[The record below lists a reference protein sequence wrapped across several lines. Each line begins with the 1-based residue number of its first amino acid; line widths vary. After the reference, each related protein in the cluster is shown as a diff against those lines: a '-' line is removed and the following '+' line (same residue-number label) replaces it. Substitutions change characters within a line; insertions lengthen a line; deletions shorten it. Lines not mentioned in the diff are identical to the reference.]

1 MESRKSRHGH
11 SQNRVGSY
19 WRRLRDKLGNTGAM
33 ISLPALVVGATTV
46 LLPTAWL
53 ALPAPNLPADTTIYD
68 QKGRLV
74 SVLYGSEN
82 RMPIPYSQIPTSA
95 QNALV
100 AIEDDTYWIEPAID
114 PVGILRAAVIDITS
128 GKIVQGGSTITQQ
141 LAKNLYLSDA
151 RTFSRKFKE
160 LLITLKMSTMYD
172 KRQIISMYL
181 NDVYFGEGAY
191 GIQAASEVY
200 FGHGARTLTLPESA
214 LLAGLVN
221 APSYYDPYVNP
232 RGAVARRN
240 VVLQQMKILHYISP
254 SQEASAIS
262 APLKLSGASLAGD
275 KAPYY
280 TKFLAGQLATLD
292 PQVAKNLY
300 NGGYSITTTMNWT
313 MQNAAQT
320 AIKDYMPTTS
330 LVHGV
335 YEPEVG
341 LSAINP
347 TNGYVEAIVGG
358 VNYANTQLDRAT
370 QAARQPGSTM
380 KYFLYTTVI
389 NKGYSTS
396 AIQDSAPV
404 RFPAGNGKWYVPH
417 NYGHVYNGPLPI
429 RYAIALSDNI
439 CAVKWMNAV
448 GPPAMI
454 AMAHSMGITSPLA
467 NNLTTALGSS
477 SVTPYEMSRAVATI
491 ANGGNRVHPICILKV
506 VDQSGHTIY
515 SQAPHLTRVITPQVA
530 YVVSNLF
537 TAPLLNPRGTAH
549 DLHPIFSRPAD
560 AKTGTSSGQRDAWL
574 VGFTPQLSA
583 AVWVGNDN
591 DTPLGLTGD
600 AGAGPIWAHFMKWA
614 LVNQPVLNFKKP
626 PGIVTRTVCVKT
638 GLLNNGCCTTYHEV
652 YIRGHQPTTMSPAC
666 GSTSP
671 SQHKA
676 KHKSKAKGPHSGTS
690 LLNSILKSLTP

>member
-1 MESRKSRHGH
+1 MQSRKSRHKNPKH
-11 SQNRVGSY
+11 RVATY
-19 WRRLRDKLGNTGAM
+19 WRRLRDKVGNTGAM

-74 SVLYGSEN
+74 SVLYGTEN
-82 RMPIPYSQIPTSA
+82 RMPIPYSQIPDSA

-114 PVGILRAAVIDITS
+114 PVGILRAAVIDITA

-141 LAKNLYLSDA
+141 LAKNLYLSDV

-232 RGAVARRN
+232 RAAVARRN
-240 VVLQQMKILHYISP
+240 VVLHQMYLLHYITK
-254 SQEASAIS
+254 SQETAAINT
-262 APLKLSGASLAGD
+262 PLKLSGAPLAGD

-280 TKFLAGQLATLD
+280 TKFLSDQLATLD
-292 PQVAKNLY
+292 PSVAKNLY
-300 NGGYSITTTMNWT
+300 NGGYSITTTMDWT
-313 MQNAAQT
+313 MQKAAQT
-320 AIKDYMPTTS
+320 AIKDYMPATS

-335 YEPEVG
+335 LEPEVG

-370 QAARQPGSTM
+370 KAARQPGSTM

-454 AMAHSMGITSPLA
+454 AMAHSMGIVSPLA

-477 SVTPYEMSRAVATI
+477 SVTPYEMSRAVAPI
-491 ANGGNRVHPICILKV
+491 ANGGDRVHPICILKV
-506 VDQSGHTIY
+506 VDQSGHVVY

-537 TAPLLNPRGTAH
+537 TAPLLNPMGTAH

-574 VGFTPQLSA
+574 VGFTPQLTA

-591 DTPLGLTGD
+591 DSPLGLTGD

-614 LVNQPVLNFKKP
+614 LVNKPVVNFTKP
-626 PGIVTRTVCVKT
+626 PGIVTHTVCVKT
-638 GLLNNGCCTTYHEV
+638 GLLSNGCCSTYNEV
-652 YIRGHQPTTMSPAC
+652 YIRGHQPTKVSPGC
-666 GSTSP
+666 VSTPTSHHKKKTKHPSKTSGS
-671 SQHKA
+671 
-676 KHKSKAKGPHSGTS
+676 S

>member
-1 MESRKSRHGH
+1 MESRKSRHRSPKH
-11 SQNRVGSY
+11 HVATY
-19 WRRLRDKLGNTGAM
+19 WRRLRNKVGNTGAM

-74 SVLYGSEN
+74 SVLYGTEN
-82 RMPIPYSQIPTSA
+82 RMPIPYSQIPDSA

-191 GIQAASEVY
+191 GIQAASQVY
-200 FGHGARTLTLPESA
+200 FGHGAHTLTLPESA

-232 RGAVARRN
+232 SAAVARRN
-240 VVLQQMKILHYISP
+240 VVLHQMYLLHYITK
-254 SQEASAIS
+254 SQETNAINTS
-262 APLKLSGASLAGD
+262 LKLSGAPLAGD
-275 KAPYY
+275 KAPYF
-280 TKFLAGQLATLD
+280 TKFISDQLATLD
-292 PQVAKNLY
+292 PSVAKNLY
-300 NGGYSITTTMNWT
+300 NGGYSITTTMDWT

-320 AIKDYMPTTS
+320 AIKDYMPATS

-347 TNGYVEAIVGG
+347 TNGYVEALVGG

-370 QAARQPGSTM
+370 KAARQPGSTM

-404 RFPAGNGKWYVPH
+404 RFPAGNGTWYVPH
-417 NYGHVYNGPLPI
+417 NYGHAYNGPLPI

-491 ANGGNRVHPICILKV
+491 ANGGDRVHPISILKV
-506 VDQSGHTIY
+506 VDQSGHVIY

-583 AVWVGNDN
+583 AVWVGND
-591 DTPLGLTGD
+591 DDSPLGLTGD

-614 LVNQPVLNFKKP
+614 LVNKPVVNFTRP

-638 GLLNNGCCTTYHEV
+638 GLLNNGCCSTYSEV
-652 YIRGHQPTTMSPAC
+652 YIRGHQPTQVSPGCA
-666 GSTSP
+666 STPTSHHKKRTKHP
-671 SQHKA
+671 SQTS
-676 KHKSKAKGPHSGTS
+676 KSS